1 MACKL
6 SPFTH
11 HAWHS
16 VDTCHVDVIHHNMT
30 PDIMRM
36 ADCTIPFFQGGMFAG
51 RATFVLS
58 ILSLAP
64 SLSPPREVPQ
74 VDRTRPQT
82 FRATHV
88 A

>member
-1 MACKL
+1 MAWNSNVMDLFLKT
-6 SPFTH
+6 S
-11 HAWHS
+11 
-16 VDTCHVDVIHHNMT
+16 
-30 PDIMRM
+30 
-36 ADCTIPFFQGGMFAG
+36 GGMFAR

-64 SLSPPREVPQ
+64 DLSSPWEVPQ

-82 FRATHV
+82 FRAKHV